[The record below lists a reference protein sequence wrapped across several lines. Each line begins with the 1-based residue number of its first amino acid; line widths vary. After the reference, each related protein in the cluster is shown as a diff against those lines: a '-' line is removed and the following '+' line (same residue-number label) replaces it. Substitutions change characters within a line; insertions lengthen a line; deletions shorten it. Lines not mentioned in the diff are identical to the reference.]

1 MTLIANAVSFLQIFS
16 PKQCEKLRNNF
27 LAHTVLASLT
37 HTLNGCPPNFV
48 QNMRRALS
56 LSLTFK
62 NINHPL
68 KYVLRKKSTQPLGHL
83 SRIRSAFALSFK
95 ITCKVSIRKICKY
108 TLVYIAAYICHYMLI
123 YNTYTYIYKLY
134 VYIYIY
140 LYISTLYL
148 YVILYR
154 YITSRFFPP
163 E

>member
-68 KYVLRKKSTQPLGHL
+68 KYVLRKNPPNH
-83 SRIRSAFALSFK
+83 SAIFQGFVALLRFHS
-95 ITCKVSIRKICKY
+95 
-108 TLVYIAAYICHYMLI
+108 
-123 YNTYTYIYKLY
+123 KL
-134 VYIYIY
+134 
-140 LYISTLYL
+140 
-148 YVILYR
+148 
-154 YITSRFFPP
+154 PAK
-163 E
+163 